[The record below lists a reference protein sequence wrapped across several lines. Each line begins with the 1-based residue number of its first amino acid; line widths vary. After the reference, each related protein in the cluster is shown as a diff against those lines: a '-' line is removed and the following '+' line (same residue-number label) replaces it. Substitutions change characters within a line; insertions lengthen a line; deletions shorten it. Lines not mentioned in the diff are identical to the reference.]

1 MTYFQ
6 IEIEDMNDIW
16 YPSIYVGN
24 GLKFKSHE
32 SVGPQP
38 NSLNKLWY
46 VFCFSLG
53 LINSLI
59 EI

>member
-46 VFCFSLG
+46 VFVSVYDWSIL
-53 LINSLI
+53 
-59 EI
+59 